1 MKYDIFISYSR
12 KDIEFARKVCAVLD
26 SYKQYYD
33 FEYFFDQSEITCRD
47 EYLKRISS
55 AILES
60 RVVLF
65 LASKNSYDSEFCAK
79 ELLFADKKG
88 RHIHQY
94 LLDEAE
100 MPSDIEML
108 LGTHQYRE
116 LKNTPIESVVKEVL
130 SNSLSCEILTLDE
143 LNENNKLER
152 QKQRSIQQQEI
163 REKISALENRCFE
176 IKAEI
181 LSYEQKVAELE
192 REKSSVERQIE
203 DLRCKLTGDEKRD
216 DEQQSTKLHDFI
228 ERLKILM
235 KRPAVWLSAV
245 AILVIALLAGLVL
258 SFDSKET
265 YEVVVEESKVDN
277 EELVRESD
285 KLSAD
290 PVVEEIKYSVG
301 YVYDDGTKK
310 GDIEES
316 RVDNKELLYESDKL
330 PADFVVKETKYSVG
344 DFYDDGTKQGVVF
357 EVSEDG
363 KHGKIV
369 SLKETTC
376 KWSTDI
382 LYPEISVGEGCINP
396 GKAKTDIVMRSKD
409 CDEYPAFKWC
419 REQGEEWYLP
429 SKEELMAIYD
439 VKDLVNKTLVQYS
452 YREITNAWHWSS
464 TERSKLYAWGVYMGS
479 GNTGLDHKSFY
490 SSVRAVS
497 AF

>member
-33 FEYFFDQSEITCRD
+33 FEYFFDQSEITSRD

-163 REKISALENRCFE
+163 REKISELENRCFE

-203 DLRCKLTGDEKRD
+203 DLRCKLTSDEKRD
-216 DEQQSTKLHDFI
+216 DEQQSTKLRDFI
-228 ERLKILM
+228 ERLKIAM

-245 AILVIALLAGLVL
+245 AILVVALLAGLVL
-258 SFDSKET
+258 SSDAKET
-265 YEVVVEESKVDN
+265 YEVVVEETKVDN
-277 EELVRESD
+277 EELVCESD
-285 KLSAD
+285 M
-290 PVVEEIKYSVG
+290 
-301 YVYDDGTKK
+301 
-310 GDIEES
+310 
-316 RVDNKELLYESDKL
+316 R
-330 PADFVVKETKYSVG
+330 ADFVVEETKYSVG

-357 EVSEDG
+357 EVSGNG
-363 KHGKIV
+363 KYGKIV
-369 SLKETTC
+369 SLKETECEWYTS
-376 KWSTDI
+376 K
-382 LYPEISVGEGCINP
+382 LYPGEISVGEGCINP
-396 GKAKTDIVMRSKD
+396 GKVKTDIVMRSKD
-409 CDEYPAFKWC
+409 YNEYPAFKWC

-429 SKEELMAIYD
+429 SKEEL
-439 VKDLVNKTLVQYS
+439 LVLSRVEGLVDKTLTQYS
-452 YREITNAWHWSS
+452 DEQIKNKWYWTS
-464 TERSKLYAWGVYMGS
+464 TEKDEFRACYVNMGDGYIYYGNKNLNLY
-479 GNTGLDHKSFY
+479 
-490 SSVRAVS
+490 VRAVS

>member
-12 KDIEFARKVCAVLD
+12 RDIEFARKVCAVLD

-33 FEYFFDQSEITCRD
+33 FEYFFDQSEITSRD

-130 SNSLSCEILTLDE
+130 SNSLSCEILTLDQ

-163 REKISALENRCFE
+163 REKISELENRCFE

-203 DLRCKLTGDEKRD
+203 DLRCKLTSDEKRD
-216 DEQQSTKLHDFI
+216 DEQQSTKLRDFI
-228 ERLKILM
+228 ERLKIAM

-245 AILVIALLAGLVL
+245 AILVVALLAGLVL
-258 SFDSKET
+258 S
-265 YEVVVEESKVDN
+265 
-277 EELVRESD
+277 SD
-285 KLSAD
+285 
-290 PVVEEIKYSVG
+290 
-301 YVYDDGTKK
+301 
-310 GDIEES
+310 
-316 RVDNKELLYESDKL
+316 
-330 PADFVVKETKYSVG
+330 
-344 DFYDDGTKQGVVF
+344 
-357 EVSEDG
+357 
-363 KHGKIV
+363 
-369 SLKETTC
+369 
-376 KWSTDI
+376 
-382 LYPEISVGEGCINP
+382 
-396 GKAKTDIVMRSKD
+396 AK
-409 CDEYPAFKWC
+409 
-419 REQGEEWYLP
+419 
-429 SKEELMAIYD
+429 
-439 VKDLVNKTLVQYS
+439 
-452 YREITNAWHWSS
+452 
-464 TERSKLYAWGVYMGS
+464 
-479 GNTGLDHKSFY
+479 
-490 SSVRAVS
+490 
-497 AF
+497 

>member
-12 KDIEFARKVCAVLD
+12 KDIEFASKVCAVLD

-33 FEYFFDQSEITCRD
+33 FEYFFDQSEITSRD

-116 LKNTPIESVVKEVL
+116 LKNTPIERVVKEVL
-130 SNSLSCEILTLDE
+130 SNSLSCEILTLDK

-163 REKISALENRCFE
+163 REKISELENRCFE

-203 DLRCKLTGDEKRD
+203 DLRCKLTSDEKRD
-216 DEQQSTKLHDFI
+216 DEQQSTKLRDFI
-228 ERLKILM
+228 ERLKIAM

-245 AILVIALLAGLVL
+245 AILVVALLAGLVL
-258 SFDSKET
+258 SSVAKET
-265 YEVVVEESKVDN
+265 HEVVVEESKVDN
-277 EELVRESD
+277 EKLVCESD
-285 KLSAD
+285 MPAD
-290 PVVEEIKYSVG
+290 PVVE
-301 YVYDDGTKK
+301 
-310 GDIEES
+310 
-316 RVDNKELLYESDKL
+316 
-330 PADFVVKETKYSVG
+330 ETKYSVG
-344 DFYDDGTKQGVVF
+344 DFYDDGTKKGVVF
-357 EVSEDG
+357 EVSEGG

-369 SLKETTC
+369 SIEETVYRWCTDEQYLKGR
-376 KWSTDI
+376 
-382 LYPEISVGEGCINP
+382 SVGANSDRG
-396 GKAKTDIVMRSKD
+396 GKTNTDVVMQRSD
-409 CDEYPAFKWC
+409 YAGYPVFKWC

-429 SKEELMAIYD
+429 SIDELRSIYR
-439 VKDLVNKTLVQYS
+439 VKGLVNKTLTQNS
-452 YREITNAWHWSS
+452 YKEIRDYKHWSS
-464 TERSKLYAWGVYMGS
+464 TEKDAFRAWSVNMYNGATLIYSKHY
-479 GNTGLDHKSFY
+479 DHY
-490 SSVRAVS
+490 VRAV
-497 AF
+497 ATF

>member
-26 SYKQYYD
+26 SYKQYYA
-33 FEYFFDQSEITCRD
+33 FEYFFDQSEITSRD

-55 AILES
+55 AILDS

-163 REKISALENRCFE
+163 REKISELENRCFE

-192 REKSSVERQIE
+192 REKSSVERQIR
-203 DLRCKLTGDEKRD
+203 DLRNLLVEDE
-216 DEQQSTKLHDFI
+216 
-228 ERLKILM
+228 
-235 KRPAVWLSAV
+235 
-245 AILVIALLAGLVL
+245 IALSNAKSTTMSNVVLSKLNREDGGLGSVLSGIDNTHIYKSLSGLVKDIMMTL
-258 SFDSKET
+258 
-265 YEVVVEESKVDN
+265 ESEPKSVDLKVY
-277 EELVRESD
+277 
-285 KLSAD
+285 K
-290 PVVEEIKYSVG
+290 VG
-301 YVYDDGTKK
+301 NFYDDGTKK
-310 GDIEES
+310 
-316 RVDNKELLYESDKL
+316 
-330 PADFVVKETKYSVG
+330 
-344 DFYDDGTKQGVVF
+344 GVVF

-369 SLKETTC
+369 SLNEKKI
-376 KWSTDI
+376 KWSTDFKT
-382 LYPEISVGEGCINP
+382 LVGADSP
-396 GKAKTDIVMRSKD
+396 TDGRLNTDVVMRRKD
-409 CDEYPAFKWC
+409 RAEYSAFKWC

-429 SKEELMAIYD
+429 SNEELLVLYR
-439 VKDLVNKTLVQYS
+439 VKGLVNKTLTQNS
-452 YREITNAWHWSS
+452 YKEIRDYRYWSS
-464 TERSKLYAWGVYMGS
+464 TERYEYCAWRVNMLN
-479 GNTGLDHKSFY
+479 GNTYDYDKIDDGY
-490 SSVRAVS
+490 VRAVS

>member
-33 FEYFFDQSEITCRD
+33 FEYFFDQSEITSRD

-163 REKISALENRCFE
+163 REKISELENRCFE

-192 REKSSVERQIE
+192 REKSSVERHIR
-203 DLRCKLTGDEKRD
+203 DLRNLLVEDE
-216 DEQQSTKLHDFI
+216 
-228 ERLKILM
+228 
-235 KRPAVWLSAV
+235 
-245 AILVIALLAGLVL
+245 IALSNAKSTTMSNVVLSKLNREDGGLGCVLSGRENTHIKSLSGLVKDIMMTL
-258 SFDSKET
+258 
-265 YEVVVEESKVDN
+265 ESEPKSVDLKVY
-277 EELVRESD
+277 
-285 KLSAD
+285 K
-290 PVVEEIKYSVG
+290 
-301 YVYDDGTKK
+301 
-310 GDIEES
+310 
-316 RVDNKELLYESDKL
+316 
-330 PADFVVKETKYSVG
+330 VG
-344 DFYDDGTKQGVVF
+344 DFYDDGTKKGVVF

-369 SLKETTC
+369 SLDEKKI
-376 KWSTDI
+376 KWSTDFKT
-382 LYPEISVGEGCINP
+382 LVGADSP
-396 GKAKTDIVMRSKD
+396 TDGRLNTDVVMQRSD
-409 CDEYPAFKWC
+409 RAEYSAFKWC
-419 REQGEEWYLP
+419 RKQGEEWYLP
-429 SKEELMAIYD
+429 SNEELLVLYR
-439 VKDLVNKTLVQYS
+439 VKGLVNKTLTQNS
-452 YREITNAWHWSS
+452 YKEIRDYRHWSS
-464 TERSKLYAWGVYMGS
+464 TEKDGFCAWHVSMYGGGTSNGTKLNNYY
-479 GNTGLDHKSFY
+479 
-490 SSVRAVS
+490 VRAVS